1 MTTSRWFL
9 YFLRE
14 RIAWILMFVVFD
26 IIMLCFGFLD
36 DDIPYRNL
44 WYVIGIKWIISV
56 FFLIRIFLKETRF
69 YMHLETFEE
78 IEVFQKNQLAETPFE
93 KVTLHYLETKMM
105 QLQQSIG
112 EQQHRIDLNEQS
124 MTEFIHDIKTPVTA
138 LKLLIEKEEHHV
150 RKQQLMYEWSRVD
163 YMLDQHLFLARLH
176 HQAHDMYFEKVILRE
191 LVIDEIR
198 QTRHIAMHKRIGFNV
213 DISENTTV
221 YTDKRWMRMVI
232 RQIISNA
239 IKYSTQADIDVYQ
252 SIENGNVK
260 LYIRDYGAGIA
271 QHDMP
276 RIFQRGFAAQNG
288 PHVQTS
294 SGMGLYLVETVREAL
309 GFDIDVTSQVGE
321 GTTVTIQFSKQNDY
335 IARMSK

>member
-1 MTTSRWFL
+1 MTTSKWFL

-14 RIAWILMFVVFD
+14 RINWIVMFIVFD
-26 IIMLCFGFLD
+26 VILLCFGFLD
-36 DDIPYRNL
+36 DDIPYHNL
-44 WYVIGIKWIISV
+44 VYVIGVKWIVSV
-56 FFLIRIFLKETRF
+56 FFLLRVYIKETRF

-78 IEVFQKNQLAETPFE
+78 IEFFQQNRLAETPFE
-93 KVTLHYLETKMM
+93 KVTLNYLETKMM

-138 LKLLIEKEEHHV
+138 LKLLIEKEENHV
-150 RKQQLMYEWSRVD
+150 RKQQLMYEWSRID
-163 YMLDQHLFLARLH
+163 YMLDQHLFLVRLN
-176 HQAHDMYFEKVILRE
+176 HQAHDMYFEKVTLRE

-198 QTRHIAMHKRIGFNV
+198 QTRHIAMHKGIGFNV
-213 DISENTTV
+213 DISETTKV

-239 IKYSTQADIDVYQ
+239 IKYSEQADIDVFQ
-252 SIENGNVK
+252 TFEDNHVS
-260 LYIRDYGAGIA
+260 LHIRDYGVGIA
-271 QHDMP
+271 KHDMP

-288 PHVQTS
+288 AHVQSS
-294 SGMGLYLVETVREAL
+294 SGMGLYLVKAVREAL
-309 GFDIDVTSQVGE
+309 RFDIDVTSQIGE
-321 GTTVTIQFSKQNDY
+321 GTTVTIQFAKQNDY

>member
-1 MTTSRWFL
+1 MITSKWFL

-26 IIMLCFGFLD
+26 AILLCFGFLD
-36 DDIPYRNL
+36 DDIPYNNL
-44 WYVIGIKWIISV
+44 WYIIGVKWIVSL
-56 FFLIRIFLKETRF
+56 FFLIRASMKETRF

-78 IEVFQKNQLAETPFE
+78 IEAFQQNQLAETPFE
-93 KVTLHYLETKMM
+93 KVTLTYLETKMA

-138 LKLLIEKEEHHV
+138 LKLLIEKEDSHM
-150 RKQQLMYEWSRVD
+150 RKQQLMYEWARID

-176 HQAHDMYFEKVILRE
+176 HQAHDMYFEKVTLRE

-198 QTRHIAMHKRIGFNV
+198 QTRHIAMHKGMGFNV
-213 DISENTTV
+213 DIPKTTMV

-239 IKYSTQADIDVYQ
+239 MKYSEQADIDVFQ
-252 SIENGNVK
+252 TFEDNHVS
-260 LYIRDYGAGIA
+260 LHIRDYGVGIA
-271 QHDMP
+271 KHDMP

-288 PHVQTS
+288 PAIQTS
-294 SGMGLYLVETVREAL
+294 SGMGLYLVEAVREAL
-309 GFDIDVTSQVGE
+309 GIHIDVTSQVGE
-321 GTTVTIQFSKQNDY
+321 GTTVSIHFSKQNDY

>member
-1 MTTSRWFL
+1 
-9 YFLRE
+9 
-14 RIAWILMFVVFD
+14 
-26 IIMLCFGFLD
+26 
-36 DDIPYRNL
+36 
-44 WYVIGIKWIISV
+44 
-56 FFLIRIFLKETRF
+56 
-69 YMHLETFEE
+69 
-78 IEVFQKNQLAETPFE
+78 
-93 KVTLHYLETKMM
+93 
-105 QLQQSIG
+105 
-112 EQQHRIDLNEQS
+112 
-124 MTEFIHDIKTPVTA
+124 
-138 LKLLIEKEEHHV
+138 
-150 RKQQLMYEWSRVD
+150 
-163 YMLDQHLFLARLH
+163 
-176 HQAHDMYFEKVILRE
+176 
-191 LVIDEIR
+191 
-198 QTRHIAMHKRIGFNV
+198 
-213 DISENTTV
+213 
-221 YTDKRWMRMVI
+221 RWMRMVI

-260 LYIRDYGAGIA
+260 LHIRDYGAGIA

>member
-138 LKLLIEKEEHHV
+138 LKLLIGGV
-150 RKQQLMYEWSRVD
+150 N
-163 YMLDQHLFLARLH
+163 
-176 HQAHDMYFEKVILRE
+176 
-191 LVIDEIR
+191 
-198 QTRHIAMHKRIGFNV
+198 FN
-213 DISENTTV
+213 
-221 YTDKRWMRMVI
+221 
-232 RQIISNA
+232 
-239 IKYSTQADIDVYQ
+239 
-252 SIENGNVK
+252 
-260 LYIRDYGAGIA
+260 
-271 QHDMP
+271 
-276 RIFQRGFAAQNG
+276 
-288 PHVQTS
+288 
-294 SGMGLYLVETVREAL
+294 
-309 GFDIDVTSQVGE
+309 
-321 GTTVTIQFSKQNDY
+321 
-335 IARMSK
+335 